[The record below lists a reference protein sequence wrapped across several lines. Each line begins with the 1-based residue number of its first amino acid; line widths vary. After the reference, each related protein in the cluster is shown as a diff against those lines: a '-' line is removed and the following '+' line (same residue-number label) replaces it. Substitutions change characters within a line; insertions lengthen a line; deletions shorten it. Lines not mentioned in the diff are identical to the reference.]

1 MLSYNNPKYSFT
13 DKMKPDVDIYIYMT
27 CKLNKTDIEST
38 LNLKLPKVLFN
49 NFTGSKDDIK
59 THYINDKIIIM
70 GGLGSIDKCNYENIR
85 ICMSNCIAQTMNIKD
100 ISSKTLLVFIN
111 NTNIKPII
119 NSTILSL
126 YTFDK
131 YKTKTTSKTTSK
143 TFKHIYFYSSSHV
156 KDNRH
161 CANRCIVIGNSINM
175 CRNLGNEPANFLTPI
190 SFSKFMKHRSKTN
203 NYTVNILGIKEIKKL
218 KMGGILGVSSGSN
231 YNPLFVTIKYNG
243 TSKSHK
249 PIVLIGKGVVFDSG
263 GINVKTG
270 DFADM
275 KTDML
280 GGACV
285 FSIIDALSQLKV
297 KKNIIGL
304 IPLVE
309 NMPSSNAMR
318 PGDIIKTGLGKT
330 IEVIN
335 TDAEGR
341 LILADALEYSHKFK
355 PSLIID
361 MATLTGQADRI
372 TDNKASIIL
381 GNNNRVINKMIDIG
395 DEINDKVINMPIWR
409 DFVDQTKS
417 DIADYKNMDLSSNGG
432 STIYAGAFLSN
443 FVPPK
448 TDWVHIDLGGSY
460 TNSHQYYN
468 KQGCTGVGVN
478 LVINYIESNV

>member
-1 MLSYNNPKYSFT
+1 MLSYNNPKYLFT
-13 DKMKPDVDIYIYMT
+13 DKMKLNADVIIYMT
-27 CKLNKTDIEST
+27 CKLNKADIESS
-38 LNLKLPKVLFN
+38 LDIKLPKVLFN

-59 THYINDKIIIM
+59 LHYINDKIIIL
-70 GGLGSIDKCNYENIR
+70 GGLGTIDKCSYENIR
-85 ICMSNCIAQTMNIKD
+85 ICMSNCISQTNN

-126 YTFDK
+126 YTFNK
-131 YKTKTTSKTTSK
+131 YKTKPSSKTT
-143 TFKHIYFYSSSHV
+143 FKQIYFYATSHI
-156 KDNRH
+156 KENKH
-161 CANRCIVIGNSINM
+161 CANRCIAIGNSINL

-190 SFSKFMKHRSKTN
+190 SFSKFMKHRSKTAD
-203 NYTVNILGIKEIKKL
+203 YSVNILGLKEIKKL

-231 YNPLFVTIKYNG
+231 YDPQFVIVKYNG
-243 TSKSHK
+243 ATKSQK

-285 FSIIDALSQLKV
+285 FSIIDALSRMKV
-297 KKNIIGL
+297 KKNIVGL

-309 NMPSSNAMR
+309 NMPSASAIR
-318 PGDIIKTGLGKT
+318 PGDIIKTSLGKT
-330 IEVIN
+330 IEVTN

-341 LILADALEYSHKFK
+341 LILADALEYSRKFK

-361 MATLTGQADRI
+361 MATLTGQAERI

-381 GNNNRVINKMIDIG
+381 GNNTRILNKIVSIGEEIHDKAINL
-395 DEINDKVINMPIWR
+395 PIWR
-409 DFVDQTKS
+409 DFIDQTKS
-417 DIADYKNMDLSSNGG
+417 DIADYKNLDISSNGG

-443 FVPPK
+443 FVPQK

-460 TNSHQYYN
+460 TTTPQYYN
-468 KQGCTGVGVN
+468 SSGCTGVGVN
-478 LVINYIESNV
+478 LVTTFIEIN